1 MSNFFIQDYN
11 INPRGEYRVELLL
24 ENNDRRRIYG
34 NKHIS
39 EGTWFGNKLSFTKD
53 YCYFV
58 CSSSLYRCKLDNLPY
73 GLYPGEDLLESD
85 NGYYN
90 IITDW
95 DD

>member
-1 MSNFFIQDYN
+1 MNSFFIQDYD

-34 NKHIS
+34 NEYIC
-39 EGTWFGNKLSFTKD
+39 EGNWFGDKISFSKD

-58 CSSSLYRCKLDNLPY
+58 LSSKLYRCKLDNLAY

-95 DD
+95 ND